1 MPFVHFFPSINY
13 AQNFSSQ
20 EISRWQQQANQVTI
34 IRDNWGVPH
43 IYGISDADV
52 VFGLM
57 YAQCE
62 DNYWQLEESG
72 IRALGRAAEIYGEK
86 ELQSDAGVALF
97 ECVNKGKEAYAKAD
111 LFLKKLCDAAAAGI
125 NFYLHKQ
132 PDLEK
137 RLLHKYEPW
146 FFLMPSPLNPTSH
159 GITQMEMK
167 NAFAQSINMQPK
179 SPNEQLLQKES
190 GSNTIALSPKKTK
203 ADTACYLSIHMLIFL
218 EADND
223 MKPI

>member
-1 MPFVHFFPSINY
+1 MSKFIFKSPFHLLLLFIFSPSINY

-72 IRALGRAAEIYGEK
+72 IRALGICWIMK
-86 ELQSDAGVALF
+86 KITAL
-97 ECVNKGKEAYAKAD
+97 
-111 LFLKKLCDAAAAGI
+111 
-125 NFYLHKQ
+125 
-132 PDLEK
+132 
-137 RLLHKYEPW
+137 
-146 FFLMPSPLNPTSH
+146 M
-159 GITQMEMK
+159 
-167 NAFAQSINMQPK
+167 
-179 SPNEQLLQKES
+179 
-190 GSNTIALSPKKTK
+190 
-203 ADTACYLSIHMLIFL
+203 
-218 EADND
+218 
-223 MKPI
+223 